1 MTIFQAIILGLI
13 QGLTEFLPI
22 SSSGHLIFLPLLF
35 GWEDQGVAFDIMVH
49 LGTLI
54 AVVVYFR
61 KKVVQLFLSL
71 FSKDTVTKKERFL
84 AWAVIASIIP
94 AGIVGSMLETNSRS
108 ALIVGWSFII
118 WGLVLGLADWY
129 AKRQEKRGT
138 VGVTINQMSFKQ
150 VAFMSLAQA
159 IALIPGTSR
168 SGITMSAGLFGGVSK
183 TAAAEFSFLMS
194 IPIIFLAA
202 LVKIKEL
209 LTVGVGDL
217 SVAVLGI
224 GAITA
229 AISGFFAISLLLKI
243 IQTRGFL
250 PFAVYRVIMGIVIL
264 LVLV

>member
-71 FSKDTVTKKERFL
+71 FSKDTVKKKDRFL

-108 ALIVGWSFII
+108 ALIVGWSFIL
-118 WGLVLGLADWY
+118 WGVVLGLADWH
-129 AKRQEKRGT
+129 AKRQEKKGIQT
-138 VGVTINQMSFKQ
+138 SDLNHLSLKQ
-150 VAFMSLAQA
+150 VIFMSLAQA
-159 IALIPGTSR
+159 MALIPG
-168 SGITMSAGLFGGVSK
+168 
-183 TAAAEFSFLMS
+183 
-194 IPIIFLAA
+194 
-202 LVKIKEL
+202 
-209 LTVGVGDL
+209 
-217 SVAVLGI
+217 
-224 GAITA
+224 
-229 AISGFFAISLLLKI
+229 
-243 IQTRGFL
+243 
-250 PFAVYRVIMGIVIL
+250 
-264 LVLV
+264 